1 MTKNR
6 VDNLKMTDQTETLGL
21 KHSEMLTPLDKVK
34 TEDAIQ
40 VITEDQAYNE
50 AEIVSFVSNINDKDY
65 HVISIFGSQSSGK
78 STLLNNLFGTKFQ
91 TMNEQISRGQ
101 TTKGIWMSNRIIPEK
116 NKNLLIMDVE
126 GSDGIEKSE
135 DKDFERKACLFALSS
150 SEVLMVNVWENQ
162 IGLYQGNNMELLK
175 IVFEVN
181 LQLFQDSNSTKKVL
195 LLFAIRDYIGNT
207 PLEAHEVTLRNELEK
222 MWEGIKKPEQ
232 LQDAKF
238 TDFFDLEFRGFPH
251 FVFQND
257 KFLNACLELR
267 NEFDSEKIFNENK
280 YKISTKLPLDGWEMY
295 SNNCWKVISSS
306 EQLDLP
312 TQQILVAKFKTR
324 EIANKLLEEYKK
336 ISKSLLEDF
345 AGNCK
350 SIHGLLN
357 QTLFSFKESGGR
369 YMESVYLE
377 EKSTLLN
384 EIQELNFESLSSDID
399 HKIHENIVSK
409 NIQNALFEKDFV
421 KDTPLFVDR
430 YQSLTR
436 SFEESYE
443 SELKNYLNLDLIG
456 HDQMLLLIQ
465 SYTSYVKTVL
475 DEENKKE
482 ALRLRK
488 KLNKELFKQ
497 LEEYL
502 EISVSKP
509 NENFWDDFKQFYKKT
524 LSKLLE
530 KYTEVN
536 GSFKFPLNFNHVE
549 TQSYVKE
556 LSDDNIKALKK
567 SIKGISSVQ
576 KLVLI
581 MEEQYKNIFLSDPET
596 QAPRMFEMM
605 NLHDMETLH
614 ETCKSKCQMWLQQFS
629 KGLDLSD
636 VNSGIYGLELS
647 QVASHSDDE
656 YSESDAS
663 DLDEEAEGN
672 TVINE
677 LKIERV
683 LQEFNKKVNII
694 SLQSRRII
702 VQSSMNTKVPGYMYA
717 LLLFLG
723 YGKILY
729 VIKNPVL
736 ILLVVMLLSTWYFVH
751 KSGQYQFVILIITKW
766 FEMAKQIIVAK
777 LKDFVEN
784 NEELKNNIDS
794 EESFEM
800 KDLSLKEDNKDA
812 KTKQE

>member
-1 MTKNR
+1 
-6 VDNLKMTDQTETLGL
+6 
-21 KHSEMLTPLDKVK
+21 MLTPAEKVK

-40 VITEDQAYNE
+40 VITDEQAYNE
-50 AEIVSFVSNINDKDY
+50 AEIVPFVSNIKDKDY

-181 LQLFQDSNSTKKVL
+181 LQLFQDSNSTRKVL
-195 LLFAIRDYIGNT
+195 LLFVIRDYIGNT
-207 PLEAHEVTLRNELEK
+207 PLEAHKVTLCNELEK

-232 LQDAKF
+232 LQEAKF
-238 TDFFDLEFRGFPH
+238 TDFFDLDFRGFPH

-257 KFLNACLELR
+257 KFLDACLELR

-295 SNNCWKVISSS
+295 TNNCWKVISSS

-324 EIANKLLEEYKK
+324 EIANKMLEEYKNS
-336 ISKSLLEDF
+336 SKSLLADF
-345 AGNCK
+345 AENYK
-350 SIHGLLN
+350 SIHGLLD
-357 QTLFSFKESGGR
+357 QILLSFKESGGR

-384 EIQELNFESLSSDID
+384 EIQELNFESLSNDID
-399 HKIHENIVSK
+399 HKIHENIL
-409 NIQNALFEKDFV
+409 Q
-421 KDTPLFVDR
+421 
-430 YQSLTR
+430 
-436 SFEESYE
+436 
-443 SELKNYLNLDLIG
+443 
-456 HDQMLLLIQ
+456 LIQ

-475 DEENKKE
+475 EEENKKE
-482 ALRLRK
+482 ASKLRK
-488 KLNKELFKQ
+488 KINRELFKQ

-502 EISVSKP
+502 EIGVSKP
-509 NENFWDDFKQFYKKT
+509 NENFWEDFKQFYKMT
-524 LSKLLE
+524 LTKVLE
-530 KYTEVN
+530 KYTEVD
-536 GSFKFPLNFNHVE
+536 GSFKFPLNFNDVD
-549 TQSYVKE
+549 TQSYIKE
-556 LSDDNIKALKK
+556 LSNDNIKALNK

-581 MEEQYKNIFLSDPET
+581 LEEQYKNIFLSDPET

-614 ETCKSKCQMWLQQFS
+614 ETCKSKCETWLQQFS
-629 KGLDLSD
+629 KGLDLSG
-636 VNSGIYGLELS
+636 VNNEIYNLESS
-647 QVASHSDDE
+647 QIETHTDE
-656 YSESDAS
+656 DYSESDAS
-663 DLDEEAEGN
+663 DLDEGAEGD
-672 TVINE
+672 TVISE
-677 LKIERV
+677 LKIKRV

-694 SLQSRRII
+694 SLQSKRII

-729 VIKNPVL
+729 VIKNPMM

-751 KSGQYQFVILIITKW
+751 KSGQYQFVVLIITKW
-766 FEMAKQIIVAK
+766 FEMAKQIVVAK
-777 LKDFVEN
+777 LKEFVEN
-784 NEELKNNIDS
+784 NDKQKNDMNS
-794 EESFEM
+794 GESFEM
-800 KDLSLKEDNKDA
+800 EDLSLKKGTTDV
-812 KTKQE
+812 KTMEE

>member
-1 MTKNR
+1 
-6 VDNLKMTDQTETLGL
+6 MTDQNDNSGL
-21 KHSEMLTPLDKVK
+21 KDLKMLTPAEKVK

-40 VITEDQAYNE
+40 VITDEQAYNE
-50 AEIVSFVSNINDKDY
+50 AEIVPFVSNIKDKDY

-181 LQLFQDSNSTKKVL
+181 LQLFQDSNSTRKVL
-195 LLFAIRDYIGNT
+195 LLFVIRDYIGNT
-207 PLEAHEVTLRNELEK
+207 PLEAHKVTLCNELEK

-232 LQDAKF
+232 LQEAKF

-257 KFLNACLELR
+257 KFLDACLELR

-295 SNNCWKVISSS
+295 TNNCWKVISSS

-324 EIANKLLEEYKK
+324 EIANKMLEEYKNS
-336 ISKSLLEDF
+336 SKSLLADF
-345 AGNCK
+345 AENYK
-350 SIHGLLN
+350 SIHGLLD
-357 QTLFSFKESGGR
+357 QILLSFKESGGR

-384 EIQELNFESLSSDID
+384 EIQELNFESLSNDID

-409 NIQNALFEKDFV
+409 NIQNALFKKDFV
-421 KDTPLFVDR
+421 KATPLFVDR
-430 YQSLTR
+430 CLSLTK
-436 SFEESYE
+436 SFEGNYE
-443 SELKNYLNLDLIG
+443 SELKNYLDLGLIS
-456 HDQMLLLIQ
+456 HDQELQLIQ

-475 DEENKKE
+475 EEENKKE
-482 ALRLRK
+482 ASKLRK
-488 KLNKELFKQ
+488 KINRELFKQ

-502 EISVSKP
+502 EIGVSKP
-509 NENFWDDFKQFYKKT
+509 NENFWEDFKQFYKMT
-524 LSKLLE
+524 LSKVLE
-530 KYTEVN
+530 KYTEVD
-536 GSFKFPLNFNHVE
+536 GSFKFPLNFNDVD
-549 TQSYVKE
+549 TQSYIKE
-556 LSDDNIKALKK
+556 LSNDNIKALNK

-581 MEEQYKNIFLSDPET
+581 LEEQYKNIFLSDPET

-614 ETCKSKCQMWLQQFS
+614 ETCKSKCETWLQQFS
-629 KGLDLSD
+629 KGLDLSG
-636 VNSGIYGLELS
+636 VNNEIYNLESS
-647 QVASHSDDE
+647 QIETHTDE
-656 YSESDAS
+656 DYSESDAS
-663 DLDEEAEGN
+663 DLDEGAEGD
-672 TVINE
+672 TVISE
-677 LKIERV
+677 LKIKRV

-694 SLQSRRII
+694 SLQSKRII

-729 VIKNPVL
+729 VIKNPMM

-751 KSGQYQFVILIITKW
+751 KSGQYQFVVLIITKW
-766 FEMAKQIIVAK
+766 FEMAKQIVVAK
-777 LKDFVEN
+777 LKEFVEN
-784 NEELKNNIDS
+784 NDKQKNDMNS
-794 EESFEM
+794 GESFEM
-800 KDLSLKEDNKDA
+800 EDLSLKKGTTDV
-812 KTKQE
+812 KTMEE